1 MTRVNVHNTTDWDRV
16 DWSNPDLTEVVVD
29 IDDPYTVI
37 DGTGRCDTNIGIAV
51 VVDSR
56 IGVVKN
62 VGHLVVKPHPIVRFH
77 KDNLRIKNCTAVN
90 VNDGVI
96 VTKVTGSNLFMDGS
110 SLVLVAENCD
120 VMSMSGDSQI
130 NKAIDSVIDSMID
143 KSTICFADKNTCIK
157 LMEDMSQVD
166 RLEGHILMLDGCAC
180 VEKMTNAAIV
190 ETARCRT
197 IVRNV
202 EDGSKVEVAY
212 DYSLE

>member
-1 MTRVNVHNTTDWDRV
+1 
-16 DWSNPDLTEVVVD
+16 
-29 IDDPYTVI
+29 
-37 DGTGRCDTNIGIAV
+37 
-51 VVDSR
+51 
-56 IGVVKN
+56 
-62 VGHLVVKPHPIVRFH
+62 
-77 KDNLRIKNCTAVN
+77 
-90 VNDGVI
+90 
-96 VTKVTGSNLFMDGS
+96 MDGS

-130 NKAIDSVIDSMID
+130 NKAIDSVIESMID

-166 RLEGHILMLDGCAC
+166 CLEGRILMLDGCAC